1 MAAVFRL
8 RAHGKDGGNNMPI
21 DYSIPAK
28 FSQFGISLPSPLQA
42 ASTLASLRDQTAR
55 QEALKAEQSKQSTL
69 ATLLPNAIN
78 QDGSLNQSVVT
89 QMATIDPDA
98 VVKVGRMRD
107 MMFPQLSQGALS
119 PAKVDTVDES
129 GNPVTKLVYPG
140 QSGREVVYPKPPE
153 PQRAPQR
160 STYKK
165 DGYEITEEYDPAAG
179 RYKEIARSRVADQ
192 GSKERQF
199 DVNTELKLADD
210 YRTESK
216 DFAVIKRQYGIAKK
230 ALENPSAYGTLAAA
244 TTFMKTMDPGS
255 VVRESELGMAMQA
268 TGALDRL
275 FNYRTVIESGK
286 VLTPDQRKELGLLLD
301 QFYEASQDAQRNVNK
316 TYRDRADNY
325 GLNWRNIVTFNVD
338 GSVPKQETV
347 RPGEI
352 TIGADRVN
360 PTSAKQGGKPR
371 PPMAKM
377 R

>member
-1 MAAVFRL
+1 MALPAAAVFRL

-98 VVKVGRMRD
+98 VVKVGRLRD

-119 PAKVDTVDES
+119 PTKVDTVDES

-153 PQRAPQR
+153 QQRAPQR

-165 DGYEITEEYDPAAG
+165 DGYEITEEYDPATG
-179 RYKEIARSRVADQ
+179 RYKEIARSPVSSSTDRQKPPTDTQQKYSFFASRGEKAYSDLERMI
-192 GSKERQF
+192 SKGYRPSANAVKYLGL
-199 DVNTELKLADD
+199 DPSD
-210 YRTESK
+210 YTAQALRKTLSPGDIAFVSIVPRALTSILRPESG
-216 DFAVIKRQYGIAKK
+216 AVIGPDEIGSYLQAYIPMQGEGSDKLHGLRSEIEGLRQMSRGG
-230 ALENPSAYGTLAAA
+230 LVN
-244 TTFMKTMDPGS
+244 
-255 VVRESELGMAMQA
+255 
-268 TGALDRL
+268 
-275 FNYRTVIESGK
+275 
-286 VLTPDQRKELGLLLD
+286 DQL
-301 QFYEASQDAQRNVNK
+301 
-316 TYRDRADNY
+316 
-325 GLNWRNIVTFNVD
+325 
-338 GSVPKQETV
+338 
-347 RPGEI
+347 PGEI
-352 TIGADRVN
+352 RIGADRVN
-360 PTSAKQGGKPR
+360 APQKKVVKQSGKTSAM
-371 PPMAKM
+371 PPLVLPK